1 VSDPAPPASQ
11 TSSRRSDLLSLGSFV
26 MLGLPDGMLGTA
38 WPAMRGTFGAPV
50 GDLGLVLLIATAGS
64 VLVTTFVG
72 RLIQRLGVPALLAVA
87 GTVAGLGY
95 AGFAVA
101 PGFWLVLAASVLT
114 GASAGMLDAG
124 LNTAVALTGRPRLL
138 NLLHGFYGVGTAI
151 GPLVITAAI
160 LTGSWRPAY
169 LALLVIDLVVA
180 AAWLRQRQ
188 RLGAPPAAAVEA
200 TEPDTHPSGQ
210 WSGRRYRGVVAAGL
224 TVFFLYTGLE
234 VGAGQW
240 EASFCRGHLNM
251 SAGATGLAVF
261 GYWGALTAVRIGLA
275 VLPRPIRPQA
285 VVSWGI
291 GIAVL
296 AAAVIWWQ
304 PGVAVTVLG
313 FVMLGGALA
322 GVFPALISL
331 TPVRLGGQR
340 AQHVISWQ
348 IGAAAAG
355 GAGVSAIIGLLIGAT
370 SLAALGPAVA
380 VLAVL
385 LLSAE
390 LVLRRLAPVGPG
402 SPAVPSP
409 PAVPAAPT
417 VPGSPA
423 PPAVPASPQADQA

>member
-1 VSDPAPPASQ
+1 
-11 TSSRRSDLLSLGSFV
+11 

-50 GDLGLVLLIATAGS
+50 GDLGLILLIATAGS

-72 RLIQRLGVPALLAVA
+72 RLIQRLGVPALLAAA

-95 AGFAVA
+95 AGFALA
-101 PGFWLVLAASVLT
+101 PEFWLVLAASVLT

-124 LNTAVALTGRPRLL
+124 LNTAVALTGRARLL

-188 RLGAPPAAAVEA
+188 RLGAPPARTEQAA
-200 TEPDTHPSGQ
+200 EPDTHPSGQ
-210 WSGRRYRGVVAAGL
+210 WSSRRYRGVVAAGL
-224 TVFFLYTGLE
+224 TVFFVYTGLE

-240 EASFCRGHLNM
+240 EASLCRDHLNM

-275 VLPRPIRPQA
+275 VLPRPIRPQV
-285 VVSWGI
+285 VVSCGI

-313 FVMLGGALA
+313 FVVLGGALA

-348 IGAAAAG
+348 IGSAAAG

-370 SLAALGPAVA
+370 SLAALGPAVT

-385 LLSAE
+385 LLTAE
-390 LVLRRLAPVGPG
+390 LALRTLAPAA
-402 SPAVPSP
+402 PAA
-409 PAVPAAPT
+409 PAPPAAPT
-417 VPGSPA
+417 PPTSPVSPTAPNPPASPA
-423 PPAVPASPQADQA
+423 PPTTAAPPPPDQA